1 VEARVTPSTIVLS
14 QRILTW
20 LTSPAHAEALLGD
33 LLEECRLR
41 QQAGSPASI
50 SRWYWMQLASSIP
63 FLLWATLRRRSSL
76 ITLVTAV
83 ASYLAAGGVQFA
95 LQFAL
100 KTALS
105 PVTTSMFV
113 GTVIV
118 LLCGV
123 AAMTAAGYVA
133 ALIRPGA
140 ARLLAFLVFVATC
153 VMMALNRGSVSL
165 WYQGSF
171 LVLGSLAPI
180 AGAAF
185 SGRWR
190 RAS

>member
-1 VEARVTPSTIVLS
+1 MTPSTIVLS

-41 QQAGSPASI
+41 QQAGSPASV

-63 FLLWATLRRRSSL
+63 FLLWATLQRRSSF

-83 ASYLAAGGVQFA
+83 ASYFAAGGVQFA
-95 LQFAL
+95 LR
-100 KTALS
+100 TALS
-105 PVTTSMFV
+105 PMTTSMFV
-113 GTVIV
+113 RRVIV

-123 AAMTAAGYVA
+123 AAMAAAGYVV
-133 ALIRPGA
+133 ALIRPAA

-153 VMMALNRGSVSL
+153 VMMALNPDSGSF

-185 SGRWR
+185 SGRCR
-190 RAS
+190 RA

>member
-1 VEARVTPSTIVLS
+1 MTPSTIVLS

-63 FLLWATLRRRSSL
+63 FLLWATLRRRSSF

-95 LQFAL
+95 L

-105 PVTTSMFV
+105 PMTTSMFV

-123 AAMTAAGYVA
+123 VAMIAAGYVA

-140 ARLLAFLVFVATC
+140 ARLLAFLVFVSTC
-153 VMMALNRGSVSL
+153 VMMALNPGSVSL